1 MASVASAL
9 LYAIFVWWFST
20 GLVMLLVLRAK
31 AIRASL
37 VGAALLFPV
46 GLYVLAK
53 SSGQTGLVGV
63 YLAFTASIVL
73 WGTQEV
79 GFLTGVLTGPRPLPC
94 PAAARG
100 LARAGYAL
108 SAILYHELAL
118 VASVA
123 AVVAVTWGGANQAGT
138 LTFLVL
144 WVMRVSAKLNLF
156 LGVPVLNDGFLPEP
170 IAYVRSYF
178 RRDAVNPFFP
188 VSILVSVLL
197 TCGLVGVALD
207 PEAST
212 AAVAGYT
219 LVAAL
224 MGLAI
229 LEHLFML
236 VPLPIDRLWQWSMRA
251 RPSGRREARHV
262 DLVTVDRV
270 LPRAPDG
277 AARASSQAGFSKPGP
292 TSRSDKPVFMAEI

>member
-1 MASVASAL
+1 MAVAAAAL

-37 VGAALLFPV
+37 AGAALLFPIS
-46 GLYVLAK
+46 LAVLAK
-53 SSGQTGLVGV
+53 SSGQTGFVGV
-63 YLAFTASIVL
+63 YLAFTAAIVL

-79 GFLTGVLTGPRPLPC
+79 GFLTGLLAGPRPLPC
-94 PAAARG
+94 PPAARG
-100 LARAGYAL
+100 WARAGYAL
-108 SAILYHELAL
+108 GAILYHELAL
-118 VASVA
+118 VASGV
-123 AVVAVTWGGANQAGT
+123 AVVAVTWGGQNQAGA

-170 IAYVRSYF
+170 IAHLRSYF

-188 VSILVSVLL
+188 VSILVAVLL
-197 TCGLVGVALD
+197 TCGLVDFALG
-207 PEAST
+207 PETTT
-212 AAVAGYT
+212 AAAAGYT

-224 MGLAI
+224 MALAI

-251 RPSGRREARHV
+251 RPSGRREAPRV
-262 DLVTVDRV
+262 DLGSVERV
-270 LPRAPDG
+270 LPTRP
-277 AARASSQAGFSKPGP
+277 
-292 TSRSDKPVFMAEI
+292 